1 MNRDPSVID
10 VQAEIAHWQER
21 HAHEQLGVGKFSVLS
36 PVVKLACDIYLQAP
50 RSSQAQRLDMFR
62 DRLQTHF
69 LPPGSQP
76 DLERLATDCWR
87 RLGATS
93 SQENA

>member
-21 HAHEQLGVGKFSVLS
+21 NAHEELGVSKFSVLS

-50 RSSQAQRLDMFR
+50 RSTQEQRLDMFR
-62 DRLQTHF
+62 DRLQTHI

-76 DLERLATDCWR
+76 QLEQLAADCWR
-87 RLGATS
+87 RLGATT
-93 SQENA
+93 

>member
-1 MNRDPSVID
+1 MSRDPSVID
-10 VQAEIAHWQER
+10 VQAEIAHWQAH
-21 HAHEQLGVGKFSVLS
+21 HAQEQMGVGKLSVLS
-36 PVVKLACDIYLQAP
+36 PVVKLACDVYLQAP

-76 DLERLATDCWR
+76 ALERLAADCWR
-87 RLGATS
+87 RLGAPT
-93 SQENA
+93 

>member
-1 MNRDPSVID
+1 MSRDPSVID
-10 VQAEIAHWQER
+10 VQAEIAHWQQR
-21 HAHEQLGVGKFSVLS
+21 HASEQMGISKFSVLS

-50 RSSQAQRLDMFR
+50 RSSQEQRLDMFR

-76 DLERLATDCWR
+76 HLERLATDCWR
-87 RLGATS
+87 RLSATP
-93 SQENA
+93 

>member
-21 HAHEQLGVGKFSVLS
+21 NAHEELGVSKFSVLS

-50 RSSQAQRLDMFR
+50 RSSQEQRLDMFR
-62 DRLQTHF
+62 DRLQTHI

-76 DLERLATDCWR
+76 QLEQLATDCWR
-87 RLGATS
+87 RLGATT
-93 SQENA
+93 